1 LIGRLFDR
9 DLNIGTLKRR
19 KETKP
24 LIAKSHGQSAFK
36 GKLVVLVDS
45 DSGSAAEVLARVV
58 QLEKRGVVVGDRT
71 AGAVMRSRFHHHQMG
86 MDIAVFFG
94 VTVTDA
100 DLIMSDGT
108 SLEHNG
114 VVPDVGMIPTAKAL
128 ATNQDPVLS
137 RAVALVGGSLD
148 PKQAGALF
156 PREWLK

>member
-1 LIGRLFDR
+1 
-9 DLNIGTLKRR
+9 
-19 KETKP
+19 
-24 LIAKSHGQSAFK
+24 
-36 GKLVVLVDS
+36 
-45 DSGSAAEVLARVV
+45 
-58 QLEKRGVVVGDRT
+58 
-71 AGAVMRSRFHHHQMG
+71 
-86 MDIAVFFG
+86 
-94 VTVTDA
+94 
-100 DLIMSDGT
+100 MSDGT